1 MFCRLPRGGRR
12 IHGKMFTRVQTSW
25 LRPLLEIQMLSLTQ
39 TTDTSSDLD
48 KQTDVRVSVMIS
60 DSKTVT
66 QYLIM
71 QMINVTLVKFF
82 LFFKTC
88 YRNVECV
95 LYTWIAIMVGGH
107 PPLSEPAWQSTRSR
121 PVVVLEDMEM
131 CKHVQITWILSLIL
145 YVRIWQ
151 EISPK
156 LEKYKWYIIIDI
168 TPLPP
173 DWWRASPCIG
183 LGGGWVP
190 LAHTVGHRARDLLGQ
205 PSST

>member
-71 QMINVTLVKFF
+71 QMINVTQVKFSYVARYKAENDQMCF
-82 LFFKTC
+82 LCFMSFCVFFF
-88 YRNVECV
+88 
-95 LYTWIAIMVGGH
+95 IAILFNRFVFYVFLCFF
-107 PPLSEPAWQSTRSR
+107 LSNLPRLFVR
-121 PVVVLEDMEM
+121 FVVTL
-131 CKHVQITWILSLIL
+131 C
-145 YVRIWQ
+145 
-151 EISPK
+151 
-156 LEKYKWYIIIDI
+156 
-168 TPLPP
+168 
-173 DWWRASPCIG
+173 
-183 LGGGWVP
+183 
-190 LAHTVGHRARDLLGQ
+190 
-205 PSST
+205 